1 MNDNSET
8 LVVDARILAAM
19 QAVNPPLEKLMSE
32 RFALRH
38 EAWHAR
44 AELECAQGRV
54 DEMRNFR
61 EVLIPRYIAF
71 AKAVSLGAAGLTL
84 LALAAA
90 FFTGLFEVRTTAS
103 LFASLLLPLWLVDQ
117 AEQEFGRW
125 RIRLG
130 KPPIFKCVG
139 VTH

>member
-1 MNDNSET
+1 MNDNSQT
-8 LVVDARILAAM
+8 SVVDARILAAM
-19 QAVNPPLEKLMSE
+19 QAVNPALEKLMTE

-38 EAWHAR
+38 EVRQAHI
-44 AELECAQGRV
+44 ELECGQRRV
-54 DEMRNFR
+54 DELRNFR

-71 AKAVSLGAAGLTL
+71 AKVVSLISAGLTL

-90 FFTGLFEVRTTAS
+90 FFWGLFEVKTTAS

-125 RIRLG
+125 QFRLG
-130 KPPIFKCVG
+130 KSPIFNSPA
-139 VTH
+139 

>member
-1 MNDNSET
+1 MNDNSDIS
-8 LVVDARILAAM
+8 VVDVRILAAM
-19 QAVNPPLEKLMSE
+19 QAVNPPLEKLMTE

-38 EAWHAR
+38 EVRQANL
-44 AELECAQGRV
+44 ELECRQRRV
-54 DEMRNFR
+54 DELRNFR

-71 AKAVSLGAAGLTL
+71 AKVVSLGAAGLTL

-90 FFTGLFEVRTTAS
+90 YFFCLFEVKATAS

-125 RIRLG
+125 EVRLG
-130 KPPIFKCVG
+130 KSPNFNCR
-139 VTH
+139 TADC

>member
-1 MNDNSET
+1 MNDNSEIS
-8 LVVDARILAAM
+8 VVDARILAAM
-19 QAVNPPLEKLMSE
+19 QAVNPPLEKLMTE
-32 RFALRH
+32 RVALRL
-38 EAWHAR
+38 EVRQANM
-44 AELECAQGRV
+44 ELEYRQRRV
-54 DEMRNFR
+54 DELRNFR

-71 AKAVSLGAAGLTL
+71 AKVVSLGAAGLTL
-84 LALAAA
+84 FALVTA
-90 FFTGLFEVRTTAS
+90 FITGLFEVRNTAS